1 MISTIL
7 QFMSGRIKLC
17 SIATC
22 ILLVNCGGSSP
33 STKPD
38 MGLRPAGSVVIE
50 EALRQATPLGEM
62 VTVDSTSRFT
72 VQSFVVGGDELG
84 PWLETKIRGEAADA
98 IGALPVNI
106 AIRCASSSETGGW
119 QVSSTVSLGQ
129 EIPKGT
135 FLDGTIALLLPDDG
149 RYGDQIEICES
160 PALIEVGTDGKF
172 WFAIPEDVVAELN
185 SRADAYN
192 LTVPPDTLTVMI
204 AESTTTAVKSTTTE
218 VANSEFYTVQP
229 GDTLASIASAFGL
242 GTGEIL
248 YANGLISGDEIFVG
262 QKLVIPF

>member
-1 MISTIL
+1 MRRL
-7 QFMSGRIKLC
+7 LVLV
-17 SIATC
+17 SIASC
-22 ILLVNCGGSSP
+22 ILFAGCSGTQSDSQPNL
-33 STKPD
+33 
-38 MGLRPAGSVVIE
+38 GLRPAGSVVIE
-50 EALRQATPLGEM
+50 DALRQATPLGDM
-62 VTVDSTSRFT
+62 VNFDSTSRFT

-98 IGALPVNI
+98 IGALPVDI

-149 RYGDQIEICES
+149 RYGDQIETCES

-172 WFAIPEDVVAELN
+172 WFAIPEDVIAELN

-192 LTVPPDTLTVMI
+192 LTVPLDTLPVMI

-218 VANSEFYTVQP
+218 VAKSEFYTVQP

>member
-1 MISTIL
+1 MRRFLVLGSIVSCFFFASCNGA
-7 QFMSGRIKLC
+7 QSGSQPNL
-17 SIATC
+17 S
-22 ILLVNCGGSSP
+22 
-33 STKPD
+33 
-38 MGLRPAGSVVIE
+38 LRPAGSVVIE
-50 EALRQATPLGEM
+50 EALRQVTPLGDM
-62 VTVDSTSRFT
+62 VDVDSSSRFT
-72 VQSFVVGGDELG
+72 VQSFVVSGDELG

-98 IGALPVNI
+98 MGALPVDI

-172 WFAIPEDVVAELN
+172 WFAIPEDVIAELN

-192 LTVPPDTLTVMI
+192 LTVPAETLPPLVV
-204 AESTTTAVKSTTTE
+204 ESTTTAVKSTTTE
-218 VANSEFYTVQP
+218 VANSEFYTVQS
-229 GDTLASIASAFGL
+229 GDTLAAIASSFGV
-242 GTGEIL
+242 GVGEIL
-248 YANGLISGDEIFVG
+248 SANGLTSTDEIFVG
-262 QKLVIPF
+262 QKLIIPL

>member
-1 MISTIL
+1 M
-7 QFMSGRIKLC
+7 GRFLVVG
-17 SIATC
+17 SFASC
-22 ILLVNCGGSSP
+22 ILFASCNGTQSDSQPNL
-33 STKPD
+33 
-38 MGLRPAGSVVIE
+38 GLRPAGSVVIE
-50 EALRQATPLGEM
+50 EALRQATPLGDM
-62 VTVDSTSRFT
+62 VDVDSSSRFT

-98 IGALPVNI
+98 MGALPVDI

-172 WFAIPEDVVAELN
+172 WFAIPEDVLAELN

-192 LTVPPDTLTVMI
+192 LTVPLDTLPVMI
-204 AESTTTAVKSTTTE
+204 AESTTTAVESTTTE

-248 YANGLISGDEIFVG
+248 YANGLISSDEIFVG
-262 QKLVIPF
+262 QKLIIPL